1 MAKVVKLVKS
11 ETAVEL
17 HAGVGSQS
25 LLHCLVEVVRV
36 KGAKSCMQRR
46 DRRRRRRKP
55 NRNFQ
60 WSQ

>member
-1 MAKVVKLVKS
+1 MNS
-11 ETAVEL
+11 ETVLDL